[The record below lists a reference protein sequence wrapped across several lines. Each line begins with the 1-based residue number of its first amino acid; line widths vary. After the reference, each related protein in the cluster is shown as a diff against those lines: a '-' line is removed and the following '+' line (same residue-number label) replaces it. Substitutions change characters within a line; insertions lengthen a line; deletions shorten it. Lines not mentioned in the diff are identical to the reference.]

1 MKTPMVNFNT
11 IVETLYALP
20 LDDKMEIIQL
30 LEHNIAEARRDEIAS
45 NYKKAQEELES
56 NSLKFSSQISELKK
70 ML

>member
-1 MKTPMVNFNT
+1 MKTQMVNFNT

-20 LDDKMEIIQL
+20 LDEKMEIIQL

-56 NSLKFSSQISELKK
+56 NSLNFSSQISELKK

>member
-45 NYKKAQEELES
+45 NYKNAQGS
-56 NSLKFSSQISELKK
+56 DSR
-70 ML
+70 

>member
-45 NYKKAQEELES
+45 NYKNAQEELES

>member
-20 LDDKMEIIQL
+20 LDEKMEIIQL